1 MTFINDLPN
10 VISQNVGIK
19 LYADDVK
26 LYIAHK
32 NDSERN
38 ELSKALSKLEIWTK
52 TNGLEISSDKCFALY
67 LGKNNIK
74 KSIKSI
80 GKQ

>member
-1 MTFINDLPN
+1 MKQSL
-10 VISQNVGIK
+10 
-19 LYADDVK
+19 
-26 LYIAHK
+26 AHK

-52 TNGLEISSDKCFALY
+52 TNGLKISSDKCFALY

-74 KSIKSI
+74 ESIKSI